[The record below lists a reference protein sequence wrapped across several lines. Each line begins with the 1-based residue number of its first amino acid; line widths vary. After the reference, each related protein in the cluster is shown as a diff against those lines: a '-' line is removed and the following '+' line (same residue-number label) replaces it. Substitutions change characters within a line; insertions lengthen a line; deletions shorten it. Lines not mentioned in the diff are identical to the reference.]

1 MKGIKMQEK
10 WTLIEAQ
17 SQYCS
22 PSVVGTVK
30 HYHPLDTLQH
40 QWTSGD
46 AQAGRC
52 LVEEVGTSRLPPFA
66 ALLPPADYVPPEP
79 PVPEITPTDEELNMV
94 ALIREAF
101 NHIGGT
107 EQFKKEAAKNPGEL
121 YRAMLKMGVA
131 QVAKEAP
138 PTLPNL
144 DDITDEQVATLSSN
158 ELKRILLNSV
168 EIKTGKQLDDAL
180 GA

>member
-1 MKGIKMQEK
+1 MQEK

-17 SQYCS
+17 SQHCTR
-22 PSVVGTVK
+22 SVVGTVK

-40 QWTSGD
+40 QWTEGD

-79 PVPEITPTDEELNMV
+79 PMPEIAPTDEELNMV

-131 QVAKEAP
+131 QVAKESP
-138 PTLPNL
+138 PTLPDL
-144 DDITDEQVATLSSN
+144 EELTDEDIASLSSDD
-158 ELKRILLNSV
+158 LKRIFLKGTLGITKKS
-168 EIKTGKQLDDAL
+168 ELDAL
-180 GA
+180 KD

>member
-1 MKGIKMQEK
+1 MQEK

-17 SQYCS
+17 SQHCS

-40 QWTSGD
+40 SWTEGD

-52 LVEEVGTSRLPPFA
+52 IAEEVGTSRLPPFA
-66 ALLPPADYVPPEP
+66 ALLPPADYRPPAELP
-79 PVPEITPTDEELNMV
+79 PTDDELNMV

-101 NHIGGT
+101 NHVGGT

-121 YRAMLKMGVA
+121 
-131 QVAKEAP
+131 
-138 PTLPNL
+138 
-144 DDITDEQVATLSSN
+144 
-158 ELKRILLNSV
+158 
-168 EIKTGKQLDDAL
+168 TGPF
-180 GA
+180 